1 MKLVKKEGSDEEAM
15 KKMLEQNTQQQSL
28 PPEGSSIFISP
39 ERRQTLGVRSVPAEY
54 ETMKREVRTVGK
66 IAYDETRI
74 THIHTKLS
82 GWIERV
88 YVNFV
93 GEAVK
98 RGQPLFTIYS
108 PELVSTQEEYLLALK
123 HQQNLGKSSFD
134 WIAKGSG
141 SLADSARERLKLWG
155 VSENEIQ
162 QITKT
167 GKARRTLTIYSPVTG
182 VVTQRSAYHHG
193 TYISPETELYTIVDL
208 STVWLIAEIY
218 EKDLPFIKTGQQIR
232 LEFPYATDKKQIE
245 SRIEFFYP
253 YLDPETRTGQ
263 IRIQLQNPQNELK
276 PDQFVNVFLS
286 LQEQTQLVVPSDSV
300 LNTGDRQYVFVD
312 LGSGY
317 FEPREVRIGV
327 QGTEQI
333 SIAEGLQQG

>member
-1 MKLVKKEGSDEEAM
+1 MKKTILILFLLLSVIGVASFFLLFDREPTKSVVSKDIYYCPMHKQYVSDKPGNCPICSMKLVKKEGSDEEAM

-108 PELVSTQEEYLLALK
+108 PELVSTQ
-123 HQQNLGKSSFD
+123 
-134 WIAKGSG
+134 
-141 SLADSARERLKLWG
+141 
-155 VSENEIQ
+155 
-162 QITKT
+162 
-167 GKARRTLTIYSPVTG
+167 
-182 VVTQRSAYHHG
+182 
-193 TYISPETELYTIVDL
+193 
-208 STVWLIAEIY
+208 
-218 EKDLPFIKTGQQIR
+218 
-232 LEFPYATDKKQIE
+232 
-245 SRIEFFYP
+245 
-253 YLDPETRTGQ
+253 
-263 IRIQLQNPQNELK
+263 
-276 PDQFVNVFLS
+276 
-286 LQEQTQLVVPSDSV
+286 
-300 LNTGDRQYVFVD
+300 
-312 LGSGY
+312 
-317 FEPREVRIGV
+317 
-327 QGTEQI
+327 
-333 SIAEGLQQG
+333 